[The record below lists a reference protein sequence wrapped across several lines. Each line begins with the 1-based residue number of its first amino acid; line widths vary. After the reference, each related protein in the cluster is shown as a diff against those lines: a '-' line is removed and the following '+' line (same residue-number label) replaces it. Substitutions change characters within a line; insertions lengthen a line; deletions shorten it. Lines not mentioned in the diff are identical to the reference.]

1 METLLRYLTAVTE
14 VNKKDELVDKI
25 RNIIESGGLN
35 MPIIAESWMQ
45 EGMQK
50 GKLEDA
56 VKMIARGMSDEDIV
70 DITGLELKK
79 IQELRKEN
87 DSAAQ

>member
-1 METLLRYLTAVTE
+1 MALSKERTKTEYMETLLRYLTAVTE

-56 VKMIARGMSDEDIV
+56 VK
-70 DITGLELKK
+70 
-79 IQELRKEN
+79 
-87 DSAAQ
+87 